1 MRWEASSAPHSRCR
15 GWASPGKTAKEKEE
29 DSMDELIKMVSS
41 KVGISEAQAKEA
53 VETVL
58 GFLKEKL
65 PAPVAGQID
74 AVLEGDLG
82 GLADMVGGLFGK
94 K

>member
-1 MRWEASSAPHSRCR
+1 
-15 GWASPGKTAKEKEE
+15 
-29 DSMDELIKMVSS
+29 MDELIKLVSK
-41 KVGISEAQAKEA
+41 KVNISEAQAKQA

-65 PAPVAGQID
+65 PAPIAGQIEGLLGGKKEGSAD
-74 AVLEGDLG
+74 AGKATDVLG
-82 GLADMVGGLFGK
+82 GLGDLLGGK